1 MVLLR
6 DSHLSSQILS
16 FQGMQKIWNI
26 SQWNGVCASRK
37 TVMEIIHE
45 LDPEIVADRL
55 KRRLRRRVYSVP
67 APDFFVTKMDTINWN
82 R

>member
-26 SQWNGVCASRK
+26 SQWNGVRASRK

-45 LDPEIVADRL
+45 LDPEIVAEQL

-67 APDFFVTKMDTINWN
+67 ALDFFVTKMDTINWN